1 MLQIPNQYSMY
12 TCGLTVCILYDKTL
26 LLYVINTYIHTN
38 VSIFGYSIY
47 SIDLMCFCSIV
58 WGTTVRL
65 ERCPPLSHQ
74 PLWSIQTQMQSK
86 QKVRERPWICDEMW
100 EKFMS
105 DKYTPEKL
113 RWHWKIPMFNRKYF
127 FEWWIFHCYV
137 RFQGCNDKVPLPHKL
152 PPSPPQQQK

>member
-1 MLQIPNQYSMY
+1 
-12 TCGLTVCILYDKTL
+12 
-26 LLYVINTYIHTN
+26 
-38 VSIFGYSIY
+38 
-47 SIDLMCFCSIV
+47 MCFCSIV

-100 EKFMS
+100 EKFMG
-105 DKYTPEKL
+105 DKYTTEKL

-127 FEWWIFHCYV
+127 FEWWISIVMLGFRGVMTKYLYHISYHHHRHNSKSKMNNKNIRTLWAFWNEDGKGSLDLTLSTLIFFH
-137 RFQGCNDKVPLPHKL
+137 FSFSLL
-152 PPSPPQQQK
+152 QQKFLWLRGV